1 MTNASPAPAVVLLH
15 GMGADEYDLLPL
27 ARQLPGNAIYIS
39 VRAPLPFEWG
49 GATWHRISEDIQP
62 DPETFRKSFDL
73 LQRFL
78 SQAKST
84 YPIDP
89 DRLYLLGF
97 SMGAG
102 MAVATVLR
110 DPSSVAGIAALS
122 GYLPEDVGIDYDWKD
137 IAGKPIFIGHGSVDP
152 LVPPDRSHRMSSLL
166 TEAGADVSFHEYP
179 MGHSISEDEFQDL
192 VAWLGPKLTG

>member
-1 MTNASPAPAVVLLH
+1 MTSAVPAPAVVLLH

-27 ARQLPGNAIYIS
+27 VRQLPNSAIFVS
-39 VRAPLPFEWG
+39 GRAPLPFEWG
-49 GATWHRISEDIQP
+49 GATWHGITEDIRP
-62 DPETFRKSFDL
+62 DPETFRESFDL

-78 SQAKST
+78 VHVKGV

-89 DRLYLLGF
+89 ARLYLLGF

-102 MAVATVLR
+102 MAIAT
-110 DPSSVAGIAALS
+110 GLS
-122 GYLPEDVGIDYDWKD
+122 G
-137 IAGKPIFIGHGSVDP
+137 KPVFIGHGSIDP

-166 TEAGADVSFHEYP
+166 SDAGADVTYREYP

-192 VAWLGPKLTG
+192 VAWLSPKLL